1 VARKGNSMSICDKC
15 PYPKRCQA
23 QARCIAYK
31 NDAKP
36 VIMQEPE
43 SVPVMTS
50 TGIGMTGTIKQT
62 FKKKAKKK

>member
-1 VARKGNSMSICDKC
+1 MNTCSKC
-15 PYPKRCQA
+15 PYPSRCQA

-36 VIMQEPE
+36 VIMQEPK

-62 FKKKAKKK
+62 FKKKAAKK

>member
-1 VARKGNSMSICDKC
+1 MIIFDKC
-15 PYPKRCQA
+15 PYPTRCQA

-31 NDAKP
+31 KDAKP
-36 VIMQEPE
+36 VIMQEPK

-50 TGIGMTGTIKQT
+50 TGIGMTGAIKQT

>member
-1 VARKGNSMSICDKC
+1 MSICDKC

-50 TGIGMTGTIKQT
+50 NGIGMTGTIKQT

>member
-1 VARKGNSMSICDKC
+1 MNICDKC
-15 PYPKRCQA
+15 PYPTRCQA

>member
-1 VARKGNSMSICDKC
+1 MSICDKC
-15 PYPKRCQA
+15 PYPKLCQA

>member
-1 VARKGNSMSICDKC
+1 MSICDKC

-36 VIMQEPE
+36 VIMQEPK

>member
-1 VARKGNSMSICDKC
+1 MSICDKC

-50 TGIGMTGTIKQT
+50 TGIGMTGILKKTS
-62 FKKKAKKK
+62 KKKAAKK